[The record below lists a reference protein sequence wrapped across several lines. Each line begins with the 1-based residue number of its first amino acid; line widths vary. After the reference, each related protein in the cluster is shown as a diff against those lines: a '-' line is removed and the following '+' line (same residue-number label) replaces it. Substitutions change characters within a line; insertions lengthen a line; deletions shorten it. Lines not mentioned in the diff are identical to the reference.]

1 MKMPSPKP
9 AFLALGAGLL
19 LLCTSP
25 ARAADDQKPPPPQSE
40 EQKKAEAQKK
50 QQARENPTPAPAKAA
65 PLRFTDDDLEAYHKR
80 PAASPDEDEEE
91 TEEDA
96 VAPGL
101 PGAVPPVA
109 VPPVAVPPAPGG
121 AAARPP
127 LPPGKTAPPK
137 GPRPVTRPVVRP
149 AGIAPLPQNDPLK
162 PFRDREAKEKFRN
175 EQLQRMRNRLA
186 EIDKRLA
193 YLNSR
198 KVGVLDPLVGMP
210 APREGDDAKGESA
223 MRPRELLEKI
233 DVEIKGLE
241 QEREQVQ
248 ADLVSIET
256 RFSQETQSR

>member
-1 MKMPSPKP
+1 MKMPSGKL
-9 AFLALGAGLL
+9 AILALGAGLL
-19 LLCTSP
+19 LLCAPP

-50 QQARENPTPAPAKAA
+50 QQAREKPTPAPAKAA

-91 TEEDA
+91 AEEDA
-96 VAPGL
+96 VAPAL

-109 VPPVAVPPAPGG
+109 VPQASGG

-127 LPPGKTAPPK
+127 LPPVKTAPPK

-149 AGIAPLPQNDPLK
+149 AGIAPPPQDDPLK

-175 EQLQRMRNRLA
+175 EQVQRMRDRLA

-223 MRPRELLEKI
+223 MRPKELLEKI
-233 DVEIKGLE
+233 DLEIKGLE
-241 QEREQVQ
+241 QEKEQVQ

>member
-9 AFLALGAGLL
+9 AILALGAGLL
-19 LLCTSP
+19 LLCAPP
-25 ARAADDQKPPPPQSE
+25 ARAADDQKPPPQQTE

-50 QQARENPTPAPAKAA
+50 KPAPAKAA

-80 PAASPDEDEEE
+80 PAASDEEDEEE
-91 TEEDA
+91 AEEDA
-96 VAPGL
+96 LAPGL
-101 PGAVPPVA
+101 PVA
-109 VPPVAVPPAPGG
+109 VPPAAVTQAPGG

-127 LPPGKTAPPK
+127 LPPVKTAPSK
-137 GPRPVTRPVVRP
+137 GSRPVTRPVVRP
-149 AGIAPLPQNDPLK
+149 AGIAPLPQDDPLK

-175 EQLQRMRNRLA
+175 EQVQRMRDRLA

>member
-1 MKMPSPKP
+1 MTMPSGKL
-9 AFLALGAGLL
+9 AFLTLCSGLL
-19 LLCTSP
+19 LLCTAP

-50 QQARENPTPAPAKAA
+50 QQAREKPTPSPAKAA

-80 PAASPDEDEEE
+80 PEASPEEDEEE
-91 TEEDA
+91 AEEEA

-101 PGAVPPVA
+101 PGAVPPVG
-109 VPPVAVPPAPGG
+109 VPLPPGG
-121 AAARPP
+121 AVARPP
-127 LPPGKTAPPK
+127 LPPAKTVPPK
-137 GPRPVTRPVVRP
+137 GPRPITRPVVRQP
-149 AGIAPLPQNDPLK
+149 GIAPPPQDDPLK

-175 EQLQRMRNRLA
+175 EQVQRMRDRLS

-210 APREGDDAKGESA
+210 APREGEDAKGESA
-223 MRPRELLEKI
+223 MRPKELLEKI
-233 DVEIKGLE
+233 DLEIKGLE

-248 ADLVSIET
+248 SDLVSIET

>member
-1 MKMPSPKP
+1 MKMPSGKL
-9 AFLALGAGLL
+9 AILALGAGLL
-19 LLCTSP
+19 LLCAPP
-25 ARAADDQKPPPPQSE
+25 ARAADDPKPPPQQTE

-50 QQARENPTPAPAKAA
+50 KPAPAKAA

-80 PAASPDEDEEE
+80 PEASPEEDEEE
-91 TEEDA
+91 AEEDA

-101 PGAVPPVA
+101 PVAAPQVA
-109 VPPVAVPPAPGG
+109 VPQAPGG
-121 AAARPP
+121 AVARPP
-127 LPPGKTAPPK
+127 LPPVKTAPPK

-149 AGIAPLPQNDPLK
+149 AGIAAAPQDDPLK

-175 EQLQRMRNRLA
+175 EQVQRMRDRLA
-186 EIDKRLA
+186 EIDKRLT

-223 MRPRELLEKI
+223 MRPKELLEKI
-233 DVEIKGLE
+233 DLEIKGLE
-241 QEREQVQ
+241 QEKEQVQ

>member
-50 QQARENPTPAPAKAA
+50 QQAREKPAPAPAKAA

-80 PAASPDEDEEE
+80 PPASPDEDEEE
-91 TEEDA
+91 VEVEDA
-96 VAPGL
+96 VPPGL
-101 PGAVPPVA
+101 PVA
-109 VPPVAVPPAPGG
+109 VPPVGVPRPPGG

-127 LPPGKTAPPK
+127 LPPAKTAPTK

-149 AGIAPLPQNDPLK
+149 AGIAPPPQDDPLK

-175 EQLQRMRNRLA
+175 EQIQRMRDRLA

-210 APREGDDAKGESA
+210 APREGEDAKGESA

-233 DVEIKGLE
+233 DLEIKGLE
-241 QEREQVQ
+241 QEKEQVQ

>member
-1 MKMPSPKP
+1 MKMPSGKQ
-9 AFLALGAGLL
+9 AFLTLGAGLL
-19 LLCTSP
+19 LLCAPP
-25 ARAADDQKPPPPQSE
+25 ARAADEQKPPPRQSE

-50 QQARENPTPAPAKAA
+50 KPTPAPAKTA

-80 PAASPDEDEEE
+80 PAATPDEDEEE
-91 TEEDA
+91 ADEEA

-101 PGAVPPVA
+101 PVA
-109 VPPVAVPPAPGG
+109 VPPAAVPPAPGG

-127 LPPGKTAPPK
+127 LPPAKTDPPK
-137 GPRPVTRPVVRP
+137 GPRPVKRPAVRP
-149 AGIAPLPQNDPLK
+149 PGIAPRPQDDPLK

-175 EQLQRMRNRLA
+175 EQVQRMRDRLA

-233 DVEIKGLE
+233 DLEIQGLE
-241 QEREQVQ
+241 QEKEQVQ